1 MTCVVD
7 VVTYV
12 VGVELLFVL
21 CLVLLVLCCD
31 LCCCDVTCVVDVVT
45 CVVGVVIYVD
55 ALCC

>member
-31 LCCCDVTCVVDVVT
+31 LCCCDAPPTDMP
-45 CVVGVVIYVD
+45 ISYE
-55 ALCC
+55 LK

>member
-31 LCCCDVTCVVDVVT
+31 LCCCDVTCVVGVMT
-45 CVVGVVIYVD
+45 C
-55 ALCC
+55 C